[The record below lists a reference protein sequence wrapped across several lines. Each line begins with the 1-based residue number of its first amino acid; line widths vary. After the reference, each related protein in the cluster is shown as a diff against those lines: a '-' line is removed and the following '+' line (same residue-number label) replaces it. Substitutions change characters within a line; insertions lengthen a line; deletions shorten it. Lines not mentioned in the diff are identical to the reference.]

1 VALAKANTGNTD
13 GKARRRVR
21 SEDLT
26 DEQRAA
32 NDRFDLDRFL
42 IHLMWKEPVYYK
54 ILQTAQ
60 IIKTR
65 DLPTAGVAVQ
75 NARINLYWNPDFVA
89 SLPEKHVIGLLQHE
103 AAHLIY
109 RHCINF
115 RQPHRVWNWATDLSI
130 NTSLPVDSLPAGGW
144 IPGRNFTPLSA
155 EELAEMT
162 QEDIDW
168 FNHIDQLVA
177 SFPPKMTSDWYF
189 EQLMQDEKIKDMVD
203 KQQQLS
209 EMLQELLSMDEH
221 GEDAGSDAP
230 GDGEGQMSEG
240 DKQVVQGVLAEAVAK
255 AVREGERKGW
265 GSISGEMQGIMK
277 AMISNEVDWR
287 SLLRQ
292 FTGRCRRANAR
303 STYRRRG
310 RKHRDHPG
318 RTRSRTSRIAI
329 FLDESGSMGD
339 DDLALLAGELNNLS
353 TFCEFDLFPFD
364 TRVMEEH
371 KVVWRKGMRVAD
383 MPRVLCGGTS
393 FQCCVDFVHS
403 RAQKGNYDGYLLLS
417 DGGSDKPS
425 NGRLRRGYIL
435 VPGTELFFEKDPSDI
450 VITMTG
456 KAA

>member
-1 VALAKANTGNTD
+1 MALAETNTGAAD
-13 GKARRRVR
+13 AKSRRPRRGV
-21 SEDLT
+21 ELT

-32 NDRFDLDRFL
+32 NDQFSLDRFL
-42 IHLMWKEPVYYK
+42 VHLMWKEPVYYK
-54 ILQTAQ
+54 ILQSAQ

-65 DLPTAGVAVQ
+65 DLPTAGVAIQ
-75 NARINLYWNPDFVA
+75 SARINLFWNPDFVA

-109 RHCINF
+109 GHCINW
-115 RQPHRVWNWATDLSI
+115 RTPHIVHNWATDLSI
-130 NTSLPVDSLPAGGW
+130 NTSLPEDYLPAGGW
-144 IPGRNFTPLSA
+144 VPGKHFPPLTA
-155 EELAEMT
+155 EDLTAMT

-168 FNHIDQLVA
+168 FNHIDALVA

-189 EQLMQDEKIKDMVD
+189 EQLMQDEKIKDMAD

-209 EMLQELLSMDEH
+209 DMLQDLLSMDEH
-221 GEDAGSDAP
+221 GEAAGSDTP
-230 GDGEGQMSEG
+230 GEGEGQMSEG
-240 DKQVVQGVLAEAVAK
+240 DKQVVKGVLAEAVAK
-255 AVREGERKGW
+255 AVAEGQRKGW
-265 GSISGEMQGIMK
+265 GSVSGEMQGLMK
-277 AMISNEVDWR
+277 AMVSNEVDWR

-318 RTRSRTSRIAI
+318 RTRNYTSRIAI
-329 FLDESGSMGD
+329 FMDESGSMGD
-339 DDLALLAGELNNLS
+339 NDLALLAGELNNLS
-353 TFCEFDLFPFD
+353 TFTEFDLFPFD

-371 KVVWRKGMRVAD
+371 KVVWRKGMKVAD

-393 FQCCVDFVHS
+393 FQCCVDFIHS
-403 RAQKGNYDGYLLLS
+403 RAQKGNYDGYLILT

-435 VPGTELFFEKDPSDI
+435 APDTDLFFEKDPSDI
-450 VITMTG
+450 VIKMKG